1 MLAPV
6 NFTARIDFLIS
17 GAWKEQNCGE
27 RVATLGEDAVDAAGS
42 GGWDGPGLAD
52 GPLGVLFLCLF

>member
-42 GGWDGPGLAD
+42 GAGMAPAWLTV
-52 GPLGVLFLCLF
+52 PLGVLFLCLF